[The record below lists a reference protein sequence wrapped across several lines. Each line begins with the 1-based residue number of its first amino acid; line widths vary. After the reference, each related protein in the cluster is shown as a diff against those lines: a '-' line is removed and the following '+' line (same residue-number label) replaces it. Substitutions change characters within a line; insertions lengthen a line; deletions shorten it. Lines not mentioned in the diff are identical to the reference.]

1 MDRLEQF
8 VNQSEQTLS
17 PEDVA
22 FVISRWTKIPVSRMM
37 EDEKTKLLHLED
49 FLVKRVVDQ
58 DQAIATIAEAVR
70 RSRSGIK
77 RHNRPIGSFL
87 FLGPTG
93 TGKTELA
100 KTLAEF
106 LFNDESNIVRFDMSE
121 YMEKHSVAKLIG
133 APPGY
138 VGYDQG
144 GLLTEKVRRN
154 PFSVVLF
161 DEVEKAD
168 PDVFNIMLQ
177 IMDDGRLTDG
187 QGNTIDFTNTIVILT
202 SNFGAHYILDCYRE
216 NKPVERDEMMNV
228 LKTKFRPEFLN
239 RLEWIIFRPLTEVGI
254 GTIVDIQLKVING
267 ILKDQK
273 MTIVCSM
280 DAKKA
285 LAARGYNFEMGAR
298 PLQRLIEKEILNPLS
313 IGIID
318 GRFPEGSR
326 VEVRMNREEFRN
338 RESIES
344 KEVIWQT
351 SFVLLLP
358 TSALRSTRK
367 RAIRFRSTCSRRTKW
382 SI

>member
-1 MDRLEQF
+1 MEKEQTQISKFQENLKKMDRLEQF
-8 VNQSEQTLS
+8 VNQPELVLS

-22 FVISRWTKIPVSRMM
+22 FVISRWTKIPVSRML

-49 FLVKRVVDQ
+49 LLVKRVVDQ

-273 MTIVCSM
+273 MTIACSEE
-280 DAKKA
+280 AKKA
-285 LAARGYNFEMGAR
+285 LADRGYNFEMGAR

-318 GRFPEGSR
+318 GRFPEGSN
-326 VEVRMNREEFRN
+326 VEVRMNNGNFD
-338 RESIES
+338 IV
-344 KEVIWQT
+344 KV
-351 SFVLLLP
+351 
-358 TSALRSTRK
+358 
-367 RAIRFRSTCSRRTKW
+367 
-382 SI
+382 

>member
-8 VNQSEQTLS
+8 VNQEELALS

-22 FVISRWTKIPVSRMM
+22 FVISRWTKIPVSRML

-49 FLVKRVVDQ
+49 LLVKRVVDQ
-58 DQAIATIAEAVR
+58 DQAIGTIAEAVR

-273 MTIVCSM
+273 MTIVCST

-318 GRFPEGSR
+318 GRFPEGSN
-326 VEVRMNREEFRN
+326 VEVRMN
-338 RESIES
+338 
-344 KEVIWQT
+344 KENFEIVK
-351 SFVLLLP
+351 V
-358 TSALRSTRK
+358 
-367 RAIRFRSTCSRRTKW
+367 
-382 SI
+382 

>member
-1 MDRLEQF
+1 MENEQTQISRFQENLQKMDRLEQF
-8 VNQSEQTLS
+8 VNQEELALS

-49 FLVKRVVDQ
+49 LLVKRVVDQ

-254 GTIVDIQLKVING
+254 GTIVDIQFKVING

-273 MTIVCSM
+273 MTIVCST

-318 GRFPEGSR
+318 GRFPEGSN
-326 VEVRMNREEFRN
+326 VEVSMNNENFE
-338 RESIES
+338 IV
-344 KEVIWQT
+344 KV
-351 SFVLLLP
+351 
-358 TSALRSTRK
+358 
-367 RAIRFRSTCSRRTKW
+367 
-382 SI
+382 

>member
-1 MDRLEQF
+1 MEKEQTQIGKFQENLQKMDRLEQF
-8 VNQSEQTLS
+8 VNQQELTLS

-22 FVISRWTKIPVSRMM
+22 FVISRWTKIPVSRML

-49 FLVKRVVDQ
+49 LLVKRVVDQ

-273 MTIVCSM
+273 MTITCSK

-285 LAARGYNFEMGAR
+285 LADRGYNFEMGAR

-318 GRFPEGSR
+318 GRFPEGSN
-326 VEVRMNREEFRN
+326 VDVRMNNGNFE
-338 RESIES
+338 IV
-344 KEVIWQT
+344 KI
-351 SFVLLLP
+351 
-358 TSALRSTRK
+358 
-367 RAIRFRSTCSRRTKW
+367 
-382 SI
+382 

>member
-1 MDRLEQF
+1 
-8 VNQSEQTLS
+8 
-17 PEDVA
+17 
-22 FVISRWTKIPVSRMM
+22 M

-49 FLVKRVVDQ
+49 LLVKRVVDQ

-144 GLLTEKVRRN
+144 GLLTEKIRRN

-273 MTIVCSM
+273 MTIVCSA

-318 GRFPEGSR
+318 GRFPEGSN
-326 VEVRMNREEFRN
+326 VEVLMNNENFE
-338 RESIES
+338 IV
-344 KEVIWQT
+344 KV
-351 SFVLLLP
+351 
-358 TSALRSTRK
+358 
-367 RAIRFRSTCSRRTKW
+367 
-382 SI
+382 

>member
-1 MDRLEQF
+1 MEKEQTQISRFQENLQKMDRLEQF
-8 VNQSEQTLS
+8 VNQEELALS

-22 FVISRWTKIPVSRMM
+22 FVISRWTKIPVSRML

-49 FLVKRVVDQ
+49 LLVKRVVDQ
-58 DQAIATIAEAVR
+58 DQAIGTIAEAVR

-177 IMDDGRLTDG
+177 SMDDRRLTDG

-273 MTIVCSM
+273 MTIVCST

-318 GRFPEGSR
+318 GRFPEGSN
-326 VEVRMNREEFRN
+326 VEVRMNEDNFE
-338 RESIES
+338 IV
-344 KEVIWQT
+344 KV
-351 SFVLLLP
+351 
-358 TSALRSTRK
+358 
-367 RAIRFRSTCSRRTKW
+367 
-382 SI
+382 

>member
-1 MDRLEQF
+1 MTQIERFRENLQKMERLEKF
-8 VNQSEQTLS
+8 VNQSDLALS

-49 FLVKRVVDQ
+49 HLGKRVVDQ
-58 DQAIATIAEAVR
+58 DSAIKTIAEAVR

-144 GLLTEKVRRN
+144 GLLTEKIRRN

-202 SNFGAHYILDCYRE
+202 SNFGSNYILDCYRE
-216 NKPVERDEMMNV
+216 NKPVERDEMMNA

-239 RLEWIIFRPLTEVGI
+239 RLEWIIFRPLSEIGI
-254 GTIVDIQLKVING
+254 GAIVDIQLKVING

-273 MTIVCSM
+273 MTISCSPE
-280 DAKKA
+280 AKKA
-285 LAARGYNFEMGAR
+285 LAKRGYNFEMGAR

-318 GRFPEGSR
+318 GRFPEGSK
-326 VEVRMNREEFRN
+326 VEVRMANENFD
-338 RESIES
+338 IV
-344 KEVIWQT
+344 KV
-351 SFVLLLP
+351 
-358 TSALRSTRK
+358 
-367 RAIRFRSTCSRRTKW
+367 
-382 SI
+382 

>member
-1 MDRLEQF
+1 MEKDQSLVARFNENIAKIENWEKLI
-8 VNQSEQTLS
+8 NQQEQTLS
-17 PEDVA
+17 VEDIA

-37 EDEKTKLLHLED
+37 EDEKTKLLHMED
-49 FLVKRVVDQ
+49 WLQKRVVDQ
-58 DQAIATIAEAVR
+58 DLAIKSISEAVR

-106 LFNDESNIVRFDMSE
+106 LFNDESAMVRFDMSE

-138 VGYDQG
+138 VGYEAG
-144 GLLTEKVRRN
+144 GMLTEKVRRN
-154 PFSVVLF
+154 PYCVVLF

-187 QGNTIDFTNTIVILT
+187 QGNTIDFTNAIVVLT
-202 SNFGAHYILDCYRE
+202 SNFGSQYVLECYRE
-216 NKPVERDEMMNV
+216 DRPVVREDFTKI
-228 LKTKFRPEFLN
+228 LQQKFRPEWLN

-254 GTIVDIQLKVING
+254 GVIVDIQLKVVNN
-267 ILKDQK
+267 ILKDKK
-273 MTIVCSM
+273 MTIVCSP

-318 GRFPEGSR
+318 GRFPDGSA
-326 VEVRMNREEFRN
+326 VEVRMDNENFE
-338 RESIES
+338 IV
-344 KEVIWQT
+344 KI
-351 SFVLLLP
+351 
-358 TSALRSTRK
+358 
-367 RAIRFRSTCSRRTKW
+367 
-382 SI
+382 

>member
-8 VNQSEQTLS
+8 VNQEELALS

-49 FLVKRVVDQ
+49 LLVKRVVDQ

-144 GLLTEKVRRN
+144 GMLTEKVRRN

-254 GTIVDIQLKVING
+254 GTIVDIQFKVING

-273 MTIVCSM
+273 MTIVCST

-318 GRFPEGSR
+318 GRFPEGSN
-326 VEVRMNREEFRN
+326 VEVSMNNENFE
-338 RESIES
+338 IV
-344 KEVIWQT
+344 KV
-351 SFVLLLP
+351 
-358 TSALRSTRK
+358 
-367 RAIRFRSTCSRRTKW
+367 
-382 SI
+382 

>member
-1 MDRLEQF
+1 MAKEQTQIGKFQENLQKMDRLEEF
-8 VNQSEQTLS
+8 VGQKELTLS

-37 EDEKTKLLHLED
+37 EDEKTKLLHLEE
-49 FLVKRVVDQ
+49 LLTKRVVDQ

-154 PFSVVLF
+154 PYSVVLF

-202 SNFGAHYILDCYRE
+202 SNFGAHYILECYRE
-216 NKPVERDEMMNV
+216 NKPVVRDEMMNV

-254 GTIVDIQLKVING
+254 GAIVDIQLKVING

-273 MTIVCSM
+273 MTITCST

-326 VEVRMNREEFRN
+326 VEVRMNNENFE
-338 RESIES
+338 IV
-344 KEVIWQT
+344 KV
-351 SFVLLLP
+351 
-358 TSALRSTRK
+358 
-367 RAIRFRSTCSRRTKW
+367 
-382 SI
+382 

>member
-1 MDRLEQF
+1 MEKNISQTAKFKSNLDQIDKLEKLLAK
-8 VNQSEQTLS
+8 TDHALA

-22 FVISRWTKIPVSRMM
+22 YVISRWTKIPVSRMM
-37 EDEKTKLLHLED
+37 EDEKEKLLHLED
-49 FLVKRVVDQ
+49 HMNKRVVDQ
-58 DQAIATIAEAVR
+58 DSAIKTIAEAVR

-87 FLGPTG
+87 FLGSTG

-106 LFNDESNIVRFDMSE
+106 LFNDESNMVRFDMSE

-138 VGYDQG
+138 VGYEQG
-144 GLLTEKVRRN
+144 GLLTEKIRRS

-168 PDVFNIMLQ
+168 ADVFNIMLQ

-216 NKPVERDEMMNV
+216 EKPLDRDEMMGI
-228 LKTKFRPEFLN
+228 LKQKFRPEFLN

-254 GTIVDIQLKVING
+254 NAIVDIQMKVVNS

-273 MTIVCSM
+273 MSIICSPE
-280 DAKKA
+280 AKKA
-285 LAARGYNFEMGAR
+285 LAERGYNFEMGAR

-313 IGIID
+313 VGIID
-318 GRFPEGSR
+318 GRFPQGSN
-326 VEVRMNREEFRN
+326 VEVRMK
-338 RESIES
+338 
-344 KEVIWQT
+344 KEDFDIVK
-351 SFVLLLP
+351 L
-358 TSALRSTRK
+358 
-367 RAIRFRSTCSRRTKW
+367 
-382 SI
+382 

>member
-1 MDRLEQF
+1 MEKEQTQISRFQENLRKMNRLEEF
-8 VNQSEQTLS
+8 VNQQELVLS

-22 FVISRWTKIPVSRMM
+22 FVISRWTKIPVSRML

-49 FLVKRVVDQ
+49 LLVKRVVDQ

-273 MTIVCSM
+273 MTITCSA

-285 LAARGYNFEMGAR
+285 LADRGYNFEMGAR

-318 GRFPEGSR
+318 GRFPEGSN
-326 VEVRMNREEFRN
+326 VEVRMNNENFE
-338 RESIES
+338 IV
-344 KEVIWQT
+344 KV
-351 SFVLLLP
+351 
-358 TSALRSTRK
+358 
-367 RAIRFRSTCSRRTKW
+367 
-382 SI
+382 

>member
-1 MDRLEQF
+1 MERLEQF
-8 VNQSEQTLS
+8 VNQEELALS

-49 FLVKRVVDQ
+49 LLVKRVVDQ

-273 MTIVCSM
+273 MTIVCSA

-318 GRFPEGSR
+318 GRFPEGSD
-326 VEVRMNREEFRN
+326 VEVRMNNENFE
-338 RESIES
+338 IV
-344 KEVIWQT
+344 KV
-351 SFVLLLP
+351 
-358 TSALRSTRK
+358 
-367 RAIRFRSTCSRRTKW
+367 
-382 SI
+382 

>member
-1 MDRLEQF
+1 MDKEQTQINRFQENLQKMDRLEQF
-8 VNQSEQTLS
+8 VNQSELVLS

-49 FLVKRVVDQ
+49 LLVKRVVDQ

-254 GTIVDIQLKVING
+254 GTIVDIQFKVING

-273 MTIVCSM
+273 MTIVCSA

-318 GRFPEGSR
+318 GRFPEGSN
-326 VEVRMNREEFRN
+326 VEVSMNNENFE
-338 RESIES
+338 IV
-344 KEVIWQT
+344 KV
-351 SFVLLLP
+351 
-358 TSALRSTRK
+358 
-367 RAIRFRSTCSRRTKW
+367 
-382 SI
+382 

>member
-1 MDRLEQF
+1 MEKEQTQISRFQENIQKMERLEQF
-8 VNQSEQTLS
+8 VNQEELALS

-49 FLVKRVVDQ
+49 LLVKRVVDQ

-273 MTIVCSM
+273 MTIVCSA

-318 GRFPEGSR
+318 GRFPEGSD
-326 VEVRMNREEFRN
+326 VEVRMNNENFE
-338 RESIES
+338 IV
-344 KEVIWQT
+344 KV
-351 SFVLLLP
+351 
-358 TSALRSTRK
+358 
-367 RAIRFRSTCSRRTKW
+367 
-382 SI
+382 

>member
-1 MDRLEQF
+1 MENEQTQIGRFQENLQKMDRLEQF
-8 VNQSEQTLS
+8 VNQEELALS

-49 FLVKRVVDQ
+49 LLVKRVVDQ
-58 DQAIATIAEAVR
+58 DQAIGTIAEAVR

-273 MTIVCSM
+273 MTIVCSA
-280 DAKKA
+280 DSKKA
-285 LAARGYNFEMGAR
+285 LATRGYNFEMGAR

-318 GRFPEGSR
+318 GRFPEGSN
-326 VEVRMNREEFRN
+326 VEVRMNHENFE
-338 RESIES
+338 IV
-344 KEVIWQT
+344 KV
-351 SFVLLLP
+351 
-358 TSALRSTRK
+358 
-367 RAIRFRSTCSRRTKW
+367 
-382 SI
+382 

>member
-1 MDRLEQF
+1 MKTEKDQTQIGRFQENIEKMNRLEQF
-8 VNQSEQTLS
+8 VNQTELALS

-49 FLVKRVVDQ
+49 LLVKRVVDQ

-216 NKPVERDEMMNV
+216 NKPVEREEMMNV

-239 RLEWIIFRPLTEVGI
+239 RLEWIIFRPLSELGI

-273 MTIVCSM
+273 MTITCSA

-318 GRFPEGSR
+318 GRFPEGSE
-326 VEVRMNREEFRN
+326 VEVRMSEEKF
-338 RESIES
+338 EIV
-344 KEVIWQT
+344 KV
-351 SFVLLLP
+351 
-358 TSALRSTRK
+358 
-367 RAIRFRSTCSRRTKW
+367 
-382 SI
+382 

>member
-8 VNQSEQTLS
+8 VNQSELVLS

-49 FLVKRVVDQ
+49 LLVKRVVDQ

-254 GTIVDIQLKVING
+254 GTIVDIQFKVING

-273 MTIVCSM
+273 MTIVCSA

-318 GRFPEGSR
+318 GRFPEGSN
-326 VEVRMNREEFRN
+326 VEVSMNNENFE
-338 RESIES
+338 IV
-344 KEVIWQT
+344 KV
-351 SFVLLLP
+351 
-358 TSALRSTRK
+358 
-367 RAIRFRSTCSRRTKW
+367 
-382 SI
+382 

>member
-1 MDRLEQF
+1 MENEQTQISRFQENLQKMDRLEQF
-8 VNQSEQTLS
+8 VNQEELALS

-49 FLVKRVVDQ
+49 LLVKRVVDQ

-144 GLLTEKVRRN
+144 GMLTEKVRRN

-254 GTIVDIQLKVING
+254 GTIVDIQFKVING

-273 MTIVCSM
+273 MTIVCST

-318 GRFPEGSR
+318 GRFPEGSN
-326 VEVRMNREEFRN
+326 VEVSMNNENFE
-338 RESIES
+338 IV
-344 KEVIWQT
+344 KV
-351 SFVLLLP
+351 
-358 TSALRSTRK
+358 
-367 RAIRFRSTCSRRTKW
+367 
-382 SI
+382 